1 MQYLLPRHLG
11 IALRGGHTGMAEHG
25 ADGFERHAALQH
37 KGGKGVARHV
47 QVQPLAQVQ
56 RVAHDVQVAVD
67 GAVVGHLQ
75 PARGTGLQLGQFVK
89 QGERGGSE
97 SHHSLL
103 PRFVTWHGEP
113 RAAAV
118 ALNVL
123 RGQVFQV
130 DIGQP
135 RVRRKHK
142 QIAQV
147 PLYHAHR
154 APIIGQAH
162 CGLVQSGVSLHAA
175 TPHLATR
182 SR

>member
-1 MQYLLPRHLG
+1 MTCY
-11 IALRGGHTGMAEHG
+11 
-25 ADGFERHAALQH
+25 
-37 KGGKGVARHV
+37 V

-56 RVAHDVQVAVD
+56 RVAHGVQMAVD
-67 GAVVGHLQ
+67 GAIVGHLQ
-75 PARGTGLQLGQFVK
+75 PARGTGLQFGQFVK

-142 QIAQV
+142 QVARKCPCAMHIE
-147 PLYHAHR
+147 R
-154 APIIGQAH
+154 
-162 CGLVQSGVSLHAA
+162 
-175 TPHLATR
+175 
-182 SR
+182 